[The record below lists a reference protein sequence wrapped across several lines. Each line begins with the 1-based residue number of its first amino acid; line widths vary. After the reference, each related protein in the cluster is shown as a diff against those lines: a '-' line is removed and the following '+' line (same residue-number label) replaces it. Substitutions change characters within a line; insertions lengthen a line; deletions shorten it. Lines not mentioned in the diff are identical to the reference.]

1 MIRDRLRPW
10 LRSWMGPALLAL
22 VVALVACQATL
33 RRTPDVL
40 MAAAERRLAKAGGV
54 NAFAHTPLATSR
66 SRAVVR
72 PSPDL
77 AYSACVFD
85 LSKGPVTVD
94 VAPVPARYW
103 SLSVFDARTD
113 VAFVRNNLEAQGQP
127 IRVTL
132 VTPGQAAPAGYEPV
146 AVRGGHGVALIR
158 ILVDD
163 RAQFP
168 AIDAARR
175 LSRCAAV
182 AGRRA
187 G

>member
-1 MIRDRLRPW
+1 MIRESLRPW
-10 LRSWMGPALLAL
+10 WRPALLAL
-22 VVALVACQATL
+22 VVALVAYQATL

-40 MAAAERRLAKAGGV
+40 MAAAERRLATVGGV
-54 NAFAHTPLATSR
+54 NAFAHTPLATNR

-85 LSKGPVTVD
+85 LSKGPVTID

-113 VAFVRNNLEAQGQP
+113 VAFVRNNVESKGGP
-127 IRVTL
+127 IRVAL
-132 VTPGQAAPAGYEPV
+132 VTDGQAAPADYQAV
-146 AVRGGHGVALIR
+146 AVPGGHGVALIR

-168 AIDAARR
+168 AIDTARR
-175 LSRCAAV
+175 RSRCGAV
-182 AGRRA
+182 AG
-187 G
+187 